1 MYTLCK
7 LVPFFHHCLYPLS
20 SQRTIRKPVRKS
32 SDWIPFQPWEV
43 GREDISKLSQSS
55 LNTAFTVQPI
65 FPLTW
70 IWPLNYFLD
79 TGRTHQPSI
88 KDDPKLWKIS
98 QRFSKFKMS
107 TFGSAL
113 SGHQAAFGSVDKG
126 GVLKPFLSP
135 ASYRDKKQFP
145 LKSPF
150 QSRIITAGQGFGP
163 TLCEVCLYLGLSD
176 WHFIGNQ
183 QTMAI
188 VETPDCFNIRKMLK
202 VIFFL
207 KLQSLYASAKSNI
220 L

>member
-20 SQRTIRKPVRKS
+20 SQRTIRKPARKS

-43 GREDISKLSQSS
+43 GREDISKLPQSS

-70 IWPLNYFLD
+70 SWPLNYFLD

-88 KDDPKLWKIS
+88 KDDPKLCKIS

-150 QSRIITAGQGFGP
+150 QSRTITAGQGFGP
-163 TLCEVCLYLGLSD
+163 TLCEVCLHLGLSD

-202 VIFFL
+202 VIF
-207 KLQSLYASAKSNI
+207 S
-220 L
+220 